1 MSAGITLEEMLAWS
15 EEASAFWKAHLDANP
30 ALLELPCGIGGAA
43 NVQAFIRHI
52 WAAELRWGQRLA
64 GLPVIDMN
72 EVPAGPLDA
81 LFDLHRQAGEVFS
94 ALLDLPQK
102 SWEGNLR
109 DELRLG
115 SPGGAKRLPP
125 QGCSPCAVSQP
136 APLGTVVHTHSGGWI
151 PVRLPGGLSVQ
162 FGAGV
167 GPG

>member
-102 SWEGNLR
+102 SWEGIYVMNFDWVPPEARSVSRRKVALHALFHSQR
-109 DELRLG
+109 HWAQLSTLTRAAGFPSGFRGDFLFSSALG
-115 SPGGAKRLPP
+115 
-125 QGCSPCAVSQP
+125 
-136 APLGTVVHTHSGGWI
+136 
-151 PVRLPGGLSVQ
+151 
-162 FGAGV
+162 
-167 GPG
+167 